1 MYGRAGHSGSGAV
14 RHGDPDYRCCVTA
27 IVVEGKNVRN
37 ADVAFLIQ
45 VVAFLVS
52 IITLAIILGVGR

>member
-1 MYGRAGHSGSGAV
+1 M
-14 RHGDPDYRCCVTA
+14 
-27 IVVEGKNVRN
+27 RN